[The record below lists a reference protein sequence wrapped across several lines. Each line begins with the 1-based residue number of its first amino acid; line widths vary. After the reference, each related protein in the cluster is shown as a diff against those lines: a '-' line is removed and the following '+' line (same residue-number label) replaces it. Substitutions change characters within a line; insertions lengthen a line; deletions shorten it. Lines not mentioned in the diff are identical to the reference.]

1 MFFELLEELISGD
14 TRMLKKKLIYL
25 EILASLL
32 LYGCSPSV
40 KQTQAA
46 AEKTTIEVETTAE
59 AKEPEIPYIEAAD
72 SFAGGSGTEEDPYQ
86 IATAEQLALM
96 GKVNDDWSQE
106 YNKAYYVLTAD
117 IQLNDVENY
126 ENWKETPP
134 EYQWKPVGD
143 SFKGNFDGDGHV
155 ISGMY
160 VRSVKDWFGIG
171 LFREL
176 FTGSVSNVK
185 IEKGY
190 LYINDSNTYA
200 GGVIGNIVGNVKV
213 ENCSVDMAVCSEVT
227 NGTDCVGGI
236 VGWCQSGAVITECA
250 FHGDISYR
258 DSRGIFGGIC
268 GYASR
273 STIINCETTG
283 SVRVRDEKKY
293 PAFKDYDG
301 RFLYG

>member
-1 MFFELLEELISGD
+1 
-14 TRMLKKKLIYL
+14 
-25 EILASLL
+25 
-32 LYGCSPSV
+32 
-40 KQTQAA
+40 
-46 AEKTTIEVETTAE
+46 
-59 AKEPEIPYIEAAD
+59 
-72 SFAGGSGTEEDPYQ
+72 
-86 IATAEQLALM
+86 M
-96 GKVNDDWSQE
+96 GKVNDAWSQE

-134 EYQWKPVGD
+134 EYQWKPVGN
-143 SFKGNFDGDGHV
+143 SFKGSFDGDGHV

-283 SVRVRDEKKY
+283 SVRVRDEKEY

>member
-1 MFFELLEELISGD
+1 
-14 TRMLKKKLIYL
+14 MLKKKLIYL
-25 EILASLL
+25 EVLTSLL

-59 AKEPEIPYIEAAD
+59 AEEPEIPYIEVAD

-160 VRSVKDWFGIG
+160 VRSVKDWLGIG

-200 GGVIGNIVGNVKV
+200 GGVIGNIVGN
-213 ENCSVDMAVCSEVT
+213 
-227 NGTDCVGGI
+227 
-236 VGWCQSGAVITECA
+236 
-250 FHGDISYR
+250 FR
-258 DSRGIFGGIC
+258 
-268 GYASR
+268 
-273 STIINCETTG
+273 
-283 SVRVRDEKKY
+283 
-293 PAFKDYDG
+293 
-301 RFLYG
+301 

>member
-1 MFFELLEELISGD
+1 
-14 TRMLKKKLIYL
+14 
-25 EILASLL
+25 
-32 LYGCSPSV
+32 
-40 KQTQAA
+40 
-46 AEKTTIEVETTAE
+46 
-59 AKEPEIPYIEAAD
+59 
-72 SFAGGSGTEEDPYQ
+72 
-86 IATAEQLALM
+86 M

-134 EYQWKPVGD
+134 EYQWKPVGN
-143 SFKGNFDGDGHV
+143 SFKGSFDGDGHV

-200 GGVIGNIVGNVKV
+200 GGVIGNIVGN
-213 ENCSVDMAVCSEVT
+213 
-227 NGTDCVGGI
+227 
-236 VGWCQSGAVITECA
+236 
-250 FHGDISYR
+250 FR
-258 DSRGIFGGIC
+258 
-268 GYASR
+268 
-273 STIINCETTG
+273 
-283 SVRVRDEKKY
+283 
-293 PAFKDYDG
+293 
-301 RFLYG
+301 

>member
-1 MFFELLEELISGD
+1 MRKVVCSLVILINSV
-14 TRMLKKKLIYL
+14 YL
-25 EILASLL
+25 
-32 LYGCSPSV
+32 
-40 KQTQAA
+40 
-46 AEKTTIEVETTAE
+46 
-59 AKEPEIPYIEAAD
+59 
-72 SFAGGSGTEEDPYQ
+72 FA
-86 IATAEQLALM
+86 
-96 GKVNDDWSQE
+96 
-106 YNKAYYVLTAD
+106 
-117 IQLNDVENY
+117 
-126 ENWKETPP
+126 
-134 EYQWKPVGD
+134 QWKPVGN
-143 SFKGNFDGDGHV
+143 SFKGSFDGDGHV

-283 SVRVRDEKKY
+283 SVRVRDEKEY

>member
-1 MFFELLEELISGD
+1 
-14 TRMLKKKLIYL
+14 MLKKKLIYL
-25 EILASLL
+25 EVLASLL

-134 EYQWKPVGD
+134 EYQWKPVGN
-143 SFKGNFDGDGHV
+143 SFKGSFDGDGHV

-283 SVRVRDEKKY
+283 SVRVRDEKEY

>member
-1 MFFELLEELISGD
+1 
-14 TRMLKKKLIYL
+14 MLKKKLIYL
-25 EILASLL
+25 EVLFSLL

-46 AEKTTIEVETTAE
+46 AEETTIEVETTAE
-59 AKEPEIPYIEAAD
+59 AEEPEIPYIEAAD

-134 EYQWKPVGD
+134 EYQWKPVGKY
-143 SFKGNFDGDGHV
+143 FKGNFDGDGHV

-160 VRSVKDWFGIG
+160 VRSVKDCYYIG
-171 LFREL
+171 LFRDL
-176 FTGSVSNVK
+176 SSGSISNVN

-190 LYINDSNTYA
+190 LYVKDSCIDA
-200 GGVIGNIVGNVKV
+200 GGLIGNIVG
-213 ENCSVDMAVCSEVT
+213 T
-227 NGTDCVGGI
+227 
-236 VGWCQSGAVITECA
+236 
-250 FHGDISYR
+250 
-258 DSRGIFGGIC
+258 FGLPNKC
-268 GYASR
+268 
-273 STIINCETTG
+273 
-283 SVRVRDEKKY
+283 
-293 PAFKDYDG
+293 
-301 RFLYG
+301 